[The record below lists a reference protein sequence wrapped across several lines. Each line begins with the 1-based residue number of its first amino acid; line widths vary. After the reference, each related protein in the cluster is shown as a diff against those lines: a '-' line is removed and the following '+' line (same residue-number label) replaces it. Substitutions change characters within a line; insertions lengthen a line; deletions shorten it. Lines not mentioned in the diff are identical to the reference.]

1 MAKRRPSPQNS
12 TDQPIHHA
20 AVGDPEELVRLLDAQ
35 PDLRDELGWFGRQ
48 PLHAAADAGN
58 DRSVEILLSRGA
70 APNAEEGLHHD
81 TPLML
86 AVEAD
91 SAACVELLLGAG
103 ADPNKPGRRRQ
114 TPVFVA
120 QSLLVLQLLI
130 DAGANL
136 DLTDE
141 NGDIPFQN
149 CASYIG
155 SIDVL
160 RFWIDRGVDIDAEPT
175 VGWPPLHGI
184 VGGSVPERLLGEE
197 QRVEMLKLLLDHGA
211 FIDLRDKR
219 QLTALQYACQSHL
232 HLTKCVG
239 LLLERGADPNLCD
252 HWGNSPLLISVTRG
266 YADIA
271 ALLLDAG
278 GDPNLANHHHSYPL
292 DFCKDVE
299 DADEQAALTSLL
311 APVTTKTERPLPS
324 AKDVMQR
331 LRAIPKYQKV
341 KRRRAKKEEVDE
353 LEAKLGLTLPKAY
366 RHFLTELGHGLDDF
380 MVSDHWR
387 FQIGDVPNLFR
398 HEEYHEY
405 CDLPENYFVFAE
417 RNGYWW
423 AFFVLNGSDDPPVYG
438 FDDGEQRSY
447 RLVNRTIWEFV
458 ESLLIDYEHWY
469 GERPK

>member
-1 MAKRRPSPQNS
+1 MAKRQPSLHDS

-35 PDLRDELGWFGRQ
+35 PDLRDELGWFWRQ
-48 PLHAAADAGN
+48 PLHAACEAGN
-58 DRSVEILLSRGA
+58 SRSVEILLSRGA
-70 APNAEEGLHHD
+70 DPNAEEGLHRD

-91 SAACVELLLGAG
+91 SAACVNLLLAAG
-103 ADPNKPGRRRQ
+103 ADPDKPGRRGQ
-114 TPVFVA
+114 TPAFA
-120 QSLLVLQLLI
+120 ARSLQVLQVLI
-130 DAGANL
+130 QAGAKL
-136 DLTDE
+136 DVADE

-155 SIDVL
+155 SIEVL
-160 RFWIDRGVDIDAEPT
+160 RFWIERGVELDAEPT
-175 VGWPPLHGI
+175 VGWPALHGA
-184 VGGSVPERLLGEE
+184 VGPGLRERFVGED

-211 FIDLRDKR
+211 SIDLRDKR
-219 QLTALQYACQSHL
+219 RLTALHYACESHL
-232 HLTKCVG
+232 RLTKCVG

-252 HWGNSPLLISVTRG
+252 HWGNTPLLISVTRG

-271 ALLLDAG
+271 ALLLEAG
-278 GDPNLANHHHSYPL
+278 GDPSLANHHHCYPL

-299 DADEQAALTSLL
+299 DAEEHAALTRLL
-311 APVTTKTERPLPS
+311 VSVTNKSERPLPS
-324 AKDVMQR
+324 PKEVVQR
-331 LRAIPKYQKV
+331 LCAIPKYQRV
-341 KRRRAKKEEVDE
+341 KRRRAKKDETDE
-353 LEAKLGLTLPKAY
+353 LEARLGLKLPKAY
-366 RHFLTELGHGLDDF
+366 RRFLTELGHGLDDF
-380 MVSDHWR
+380 MISDHWR
-387 FQIGDVPNLFR
+387 FQIGDVPSLFR
-398 HEEYHEY
+398 RQEYHEY

-458 ESLLIDYEHWY
+458 ESLVIDYEHWY
-469 GERPK
+469 GARPK